1 MLELWRTFF
10 IAFYSCSCNFY
21 FLYLFMNFF
30 IQIIYYVF
38 LFETNFMK
46 NLVDVYKFRNK
57 ELTLID

>member
-1 MLELWRTFF
+1 
-10 IAFYSCSCNFY
+10 
-21 FLYLFMNFF
+21 MNFF